1 MFTAKFF
8 RILLS
13 IFAVLVMSITHLSA
27 THYGGPP
34 SYNKGN
40 IRDSKGSNSLS
51 TTKYSSLQVLALCK
65 IKKFLT

>member
-1 MFTAKFF
+1 MFIAEYI

-13 IFAVLVMSITHLSA
+13 NFAVLVMSITHLSA

-51 TTKYSSLQVLALCK
+51 TTKYSSSSSSSTVQD
-65 IKKFLT
+65 